1 MDFYLSDL
9 YKKLGKFIMKIG
21 SLIRN
26 FFSSKNGMNNNQFS
40 KEELKKRLTPEQ
52 YRVTQENGTER
63 PYKSKS

>member
-1 MDFYLSDL
+1 
-9 YKKLGKFIMKIG
+9 MKIG

-52 YRVTQENGTER
+52 YRVTQ
-63 PYKSKS
+63 